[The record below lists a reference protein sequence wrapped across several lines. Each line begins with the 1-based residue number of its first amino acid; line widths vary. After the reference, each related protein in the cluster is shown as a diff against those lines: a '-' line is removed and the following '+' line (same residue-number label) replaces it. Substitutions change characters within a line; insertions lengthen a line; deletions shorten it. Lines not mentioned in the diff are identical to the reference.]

1 MSVSV
6 SVATIDR
13 ETVTALFSSFG
24 AALDAHH
31 DARDRV
37 IKASRDITAASKKI
51 IFALQR
57 VKYADAEIQR
67 DDANK
72 ARIKLESKIVGDICG
87 LEEKIK
93 DAFGAVKDDL
103 QGAGAWRY
111 QRQISGAIQEY
122 IEALLFREYL
132 TERWILSHEEVQKL
146 IGHEFLV
153 TYSDYILGLLDTT
166 GELMRFSIT
175 NLYDVTAS
183 GVVQVSAI
191 AKQICQLLRTLR
203 IGFSG
208 LRVNSSS
215 HSSSTEFV
223 KKLNTLY
230 NSVDK
235 VEKAVYSLIVRGSE
249 LPEGWI
255 PGDED
260 DNARI

>member
-57 VKYADAEIQR
+57 VKYADAEIQW

-72 ARIKLESKIVGDICG
+72 AGIKLESKIVGDICG

-93 DAFGAVKDDL
+93 NAFGAVKDDL

-166 GELMRFSIT
+166 GELMRFAIT

-208 LRVNSSS
+208 LRVNN
-215 HSSSTEFV
+215 SSSTEFV

-255 PGDED
+255 PVDDD